1 MEVNLCRDAE
11 ASGSLDP
18 DFTQCVWELET
29 LETTQRL
36 GQHLAKQLPRG
47 SILLLQ
53 GELGAGKTSLV
64 QGLALACGITEAITS
79 PTFALAQ
86 HYPDGNPP
94 LVHLDLYRLDAHGS
108 ADELFLQEEEEA
120 RARKRARRAISIY
133 LPIENYHRAWM
144 AQGFDRSDFSSGGS
158 DRFVDELVAWGSVE
172 KVRRRLADYREMG
185 VDEVIL
191 IPLNADSTSGPD
203 VAVLRELLAE

>member
-1 MEVNLCRDAE
+1 MNLCRDAE

-36 GQHLAKQLPRG
+36 GRRLAQRVPKG
-47 SILLLQ
+47 GILLLQ
-53 GELGAGKTSLV
+53 GPLGAGKTSMV
-64 QGLALACGITEAITS
+64 QGLALACGIKEPITS

-94 LVHLDLYRLDAHGS
+94 LIHLDLYRLEAPGS

-120 RARKRARRAISIY
+120 RAMGALMAVEWPERLGLELTEAWRLNLSYLKTGRRAQ
-133 LPIENYHRAWM
+133 LTPP
-144 AQGFDRSDFSSGGS
+144 
-158 DRFVDELVAWGSVE
+158 
-172 KVRRRLADYREMG
+172 K
-185 VDEVIL
+185 
-191 IPLNADSTSGPD
+191 NATT
-203 VAVLRELLAE
+203 